1 MFKKAEFHIK
11 QKRCSRCKG
20 EMQVELQI
28 NSTVLSKFQSLLS
41 GDWGA
46 IYIISCKG
54 SCMVEDG
61 LAEEEIELQ
70 IEEDALAGHAE
81 L

>member
-1 MFKKAEFHIK
+1 
-11 QKRCSRCKG
+11 
-20 EMQVELQI
+20 
-28 NSTVLSKFQSLLS
+28 LSKFQSLLS

-61 LAEEEIELQ
+61 LTEEEIELQ
-70 IEEDALAGHAE
+70 IEEDALAGRAE